1 MTFMIQTI
9 ALRRSPS
16 WFTSASG
23 RASAVRL
30 CCLPARTASAQPKHL
45 PWRFSTASLMS
56 SAWGANTQGVFSDV
70 LGRKLPNGWSFGLP
84 NEIYLTKDGKAF
96 DGPGVPPDIE
106 VPIFPAED
114 LANGRD
120 STLNKALELLASR
133 NE

>member
-1 MTFMIQTI
+1 MVHVSQRPGFRGPVV
-9 ALRRSPS
+9 LL
-16 WFTSASG
+16 TSADSV
-23 RASAVRL
+23 SAAETFTMAVLDRQPHVVRV
-30 CCLPARTASAQPKHL
+30 
-45 PWRFSTASLMS
+45 
-56 SAWGANTQGVFSDV
+56 GANTQGVFSDV

-106 VPIFPAED
+106 LPIFPAED

-120 STLNKALELLASR
+120 STLNKALELLAPR